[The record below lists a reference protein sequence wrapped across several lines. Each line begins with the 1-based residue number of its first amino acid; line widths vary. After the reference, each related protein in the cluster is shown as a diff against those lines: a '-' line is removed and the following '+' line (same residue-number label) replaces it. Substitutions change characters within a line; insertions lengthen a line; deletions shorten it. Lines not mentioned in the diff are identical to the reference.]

1 MSAIMSPAE
10 LRELTGYCRA
20 AEQRRMLDENGI
32 PYKPVG
38 SRTIVMIDHVSAWVE
53 GRPIRRMVEPDMSA
67 IT

>member
-1 MSAIMSPAE
+1 MSAIMTPAE
-10 LRELTGYCRA
+10 LRELTGYCRS

-32 PYKPVG
+32 PYKPIG

-53 GRPIRRMVEPDMSA
+53 GRPIRRMVGPDMSA